1 MKKNCLDAF
10 VALSVSGSR
19 VQTVSGIAAIAYTRK
34 RSSVG
39 VAQHGTRLI
48 RPGYVLGVV
57 TNGAG
62 PPACAAVNGL
72 CT

>member
-1 MKKNCLDAF
+1 MKKDCIDAY

-19 VQTVSGIAAIAYTRK
+19 VQTVFGIAVIAYNQK

-39 VAQHGTRLI
+39 VARHGTRLI
-48 RPGYVLGVV
+48 RLGYVLDVV